1 MKCEEGIINSM
12 NTMIK
17 LALVVLLIT
26 YANGIVIIGYCFDPS
41 TTVELETGNLIA
53 VEMLGYGDKIVSYQ
67 SSEQGNGKIGGNYID
82 MVTDVEVIEEGG
94 PFSAHTFILQ
104 GNIQINVTSPHV
116 MYTFKMDGENLIPVT
131 AAAKDV
137 KVNDVMRLI
146 DGSFVKVTQVLDFEL
161 NRKVAINTAGGSF
174 FANGVLTTGMCENY
188 NSEDD
193 LNIPSKILLESYAAS
208 HQDWNNCI
216 ATAKDFSIPSESI
229 LHTCLAIAS

>member
-1 MKCEEGIINSM
+1 M
-12 NTMIK
+12 NK
-17 LALVVLLIT
+17 FASVVLLLTISICSRN
-26 YANGIVIIGYCFDPS
+26 YLAEAGRGLRRCFDPS
-41 TTVELETGNLIA
+41 TTAELESGQTVAMENLRH
-53 VEMLGYGDKIVSYQ
+53 GDEIVSYQ
-67 SSEQGNGKIGGNYID
+67 SSEQDGISGGNFID
-82 MVTDVEVIEEGG
+82 TITHVDIVEGG
-94 PFSAHTFILQ
+94 PFSAHTLILQ
-104 GNIQINVTSPHV
+104 GNTQINVTSPHV
-116 MYTFKMDGENLIPVT
+116 MYIYKTDGENLIPVT

>member
-1 MKCEEGIINSM
+1 M
-12 NTMIK
+12 NK
-17 LALVVLLIT
+17 FASVVLLLTISICSRN
-26 YANGIVIIGYCFDPS
+26 YLAEGVLYWKCFDPS
-41 TTVELETGNLIA
+41 TTAELESGQTVAMENLHH
-53 VEMLGYGDKIVSYQ
+53 GDKIVSYQ
-67 SSEQGNGKIGGNYID
+67 SSEQDGISGGNFID
-82 MVTDVEVIEEGG
+82 TVTNVEIVEGG
-94 PFSAHTFILQ
+94 PFSAHTLILQ
-104 GNIQINVTSPHV
+104 GNTQINVTSPHV
-116 MYTFKMDGENLIPVT
+116 MYIYKTDGENLIPVT